1 MNSEAEKNIR
11 SNILD
16 GNSNESSG
24 DWGIFDGNVS
34 QALQSYLRE
43 LGKLPKMTADEL
55 YALGQRILTVENR
68 WRDWVNSFV
77 FTAQFELEY
86 FSGKDPAVFLEQFMP
101 SSVMDGTTADD
112 IIKSLK
118 QIEMLLPVLA
128 SAYQGGN
135 QKEVCE
141 LRKKLSGE
149 MSRYKLSGDILMD
162 CYEKL
167 KLAWNSMNSESAAIF
182 AEDSCMTVEEFTGN
196 LAQAELALTELLELR
211 QQMVEGNLRLVLRIV
226 NQYSYRQVSV
236 SDLVQEG
243 NLGLMRSLEKFDFN
257 LKHKFSTYASWWIRQ
272 SIGRAIAEQFRVI
285 RIPAHM
291 VSTIAAINR
300 VEQRFILEHDRM
312 PEADEIAQVLNM
324 PTARVSAI
332 RKMARQTIS
341 LQSPLSVDD
350 SGSSLEDVLPDE
362 QAVDPARQISDET
375 IHSQLERLLATL
387 SERERMILKMRFG
400 LMGEQVRTLQEISDH
415 FKISR
420 ERVRQLEMQTLNKL
434 RTPENLR
441 IFGSQHI

>member
-1 MNSEAEKNIR
+1 
-11 SNILD
+11 
-16 GNSNESSG
+16 
-24 DWGIFDGNVS
+24 
-34 QALQSYLRE
+34 
-43 LGKLPKMTADEL
+43 
-55 YALGQRILTVENR
+55 
-68 WRDWVNSFV
+68 
-77 FTAQFELEY
+77 
-86 FSGKDPAVFLEQFMP
+86 
-101 SSVMDGTTADD
+101 
-112 IIKSLK
+112 LK
-118 QIEMLLPVLA
+118 QIETLLPALA
-128 SAYQGGN
+128 SAYQDGDK
-135 QKEVCE
+135 KEVCE

-167 KLAWNSMNSESAAIF
+167 KLAWNSMNSESASIF
-182 AEDSCMTVEEFTGN
+182 AEDSCMTVEEFSEN
-196 LAQAELALTELLELR
+196 IEQAELALTELLELR

-312 PEADEIAQVLNM
+312 PEAEEIAQVLNM

-375 IHSQLERLLATL
+375 VHSQLERLLATL
-387 SERERMILKMRFG
+387 NERERMILKMRFG